1 AVGAT
6 FGAFGWLFTA
16 FDGGV
21 SGVTWLR
28 VAAAGAGA
36 LLTVYLWA
44 LFAHRLRQH
53 DHRRD
58 ALTALQ
64 PRLRPVHAEWST
76 QPLRPRSGSP
86 CPVR

>member
-1 AVGAT
+1 MDGTKTWLQGGERMPPVLVLTLAVGAT

-44 LFAHRLRQH
+44 LFAHRLR
-53 DHRRD
+53 RR
-58 ALTALQ
+58 
-64 PRLRPVHAEWST
+64 R
-76 QPLRPRSGSP
+76 
-86 CPVR
+86 